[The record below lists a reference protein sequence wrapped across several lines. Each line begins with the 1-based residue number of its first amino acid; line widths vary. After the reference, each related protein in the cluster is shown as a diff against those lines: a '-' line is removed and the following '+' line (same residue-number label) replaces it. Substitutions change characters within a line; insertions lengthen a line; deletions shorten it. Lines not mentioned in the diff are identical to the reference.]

1 MYGIYANIGGILMVN
16 VTIYTIH
23 GSYGHEHPI
32 QTEPGLLNPPISAS
46 RATPS
51 KQEITESVN
60 SCEFPGK
67 GCRKRMWCIY
77 TYIYIHIYTHVMYMY
92 RINDILTIYIYI
104 YIYNIIS
111 YILWLCGG
119 FHPVM
124 GVPQVVQVIA
134 YDQWQNQCFESLGHP
149 YFRTPPCGYESKR
162 W

>member
-67 GCRKRMWCIY
+67 GCRKRMWCIC
-77 TYIYIHIYTHVMYMY
+77 IGSMIFWQ
-92 RINDILTIYIYI
+92 YIYI